1 MSRMTKSARFYL
13 AAGTAAALLA
23 VPAGT
28 GVAQTAPAPAAK
40 PALVQAISAKD
51 KAEGAKA
58 HEQLVPEFGGAVT
71 GPHAQYVESV
81 GKRIAVQSGLS
92 NAQGDFTV
100 TLLNSPV
107 NNAFAIPGGYI
118 YTTRQ
123 LVALMNNEAELAGVL
138 GHEVG
143 HVAARHSN
151 KRQSAATKNTII
163 GVLGTVLSGV
173 LLGNSQIGQMLQQ
186 GFMQGS
192 QLLTLR
198 YSRKQETE
206 SDRLGIQYLKNAG
219 YDPRAMATVLQSLA
233 NQNALD
239 AKLIGTTDRVPE
251 WASTHPDPAGRVRTA
266 MTMAGTAKGG
276 TTNRDLFLS
285 KISGITY
292 GDDPVQG
299 IVEANE
305 FTHPVEMFY
314 FHAPNGFFL
323 LNGTRAVAI
332 NGQSGKGQLTGA
344 AYSGDLDGYVRTAFA
359 GLTDKNS
366 PPLNPGNVTRTTVNG
381 LTAAYATA
389 RVAQSNSSQ
398 VDVTVFAYEF
408 AKDKAFHFVTIAQ
421 AGGGAVWDPMYASM
435 RRITAAE
442 AGKVK
447 PRKLAVIAAK
457 KGDTVQSLATRMAY
471 TSAQQLDRFLVL
483 NGLSA
488 SSTIAAGQRI
498 KLVTY

>member
-1 MSRMTKSARFYL
+1 MTRKYISFRSLLTASAAVAVL
-13 AAGTAAALLA
+13 AL
-23 VPAGT
+23 PAGT
-28 GVAQTAPAPAAK
+28 GLAQTAAAP
-40 PALVQAISAKD
+40 VQSISAKD

-71 GPHAQYVESV
+71 GPHALYVESV

-143 HVAARHSN
+143 HVAARHSS

-198 YSRKQETE
+198 YSRKQETQ
-206 SDRLGIQYLKNAG
+206 SDKLGIDYLKKAG
-219 YDPRAMATVLQSLA
+219 YDPRAMSTVLQSLA

-239 AKLIGTTDRVPE
+239 AKLLGSTDRVPE

-266 MTMAGTAKGG
+266 LTMAGTGTGG
-276 TTNRDLFLS
+276 STNRDLFLS
-285 KISGITY
+285 KINGITY

-299 IVEANE
+299 IVEGNE

-332 NGQSGKGQLTGA
+332 SGQSGKGQLTGA
-344 AYSGDLDGYVRTAFA
+344 QYSGDLDAYVRAAFA
-359 GLTDKNS
+359 GLTQQGQPALS
-366 PPLNPGNVTRTTVNG
+366 PGNVTRTTVNG

-389 RVAQSNSSQ
+389 RVAQSDKSQ

-408 AKDKAFHFVTIAQ
+408 AKDKAYHFVTIAQ

-435 RRITAAE
+435 RRITSTE
-442 AGKVK
+442 ASKVK
-447 PRKLAVIAAK
+447 PRKLVVIAAK
-457 KGDTVQSLATRMAY
+457 KGDTVQALATRMAY
-471 TSAQQLDRFLVL
+471 TSAQVDRFLVL
-483 NGLSA
+483 NGLA
-488 SSTIAAGQRI
+488 ANSTIAAGQKV

>member
-1 MSRMTKSARFYL
+1 MSRKIKSVRIRL
-13 AAGTAAALLA
+13 ASVAVLAIVAL
-23 VPAGT
+23 PAGT
-28 GVAQTAPAPAAK
+28 GIAQTAAK
-40 PALVQAISAKD
+40 PAPVLAISAKD

-71 GPHAQYVESV
+71 GPHAQYVEGV

-206 SDRLGIQYLKNAG
+206 SDKLGIQYLRKAG
-219 YDPRAMATVLQSLA
+219 YDPRAMSTVLKSLA

-239 AKLIGTTDRVPE
+239 AKLMGSSANRVPE
-251 WASTHPDPAGRVRTA
+251 WASTHPDPAGRVKTA
-266 MTMAGTAKGG
+266 LAQAGTTVGG
-276 TTNRDLFLS
+276 NTNRDLFLS
-285 KISGITY
+285 KISGLTY

-299 IVEANE
+299 IVEGNE

-314 FHAPNGFFL
+314 FRAPSGFFL

-332 NGQSGKGQLTGA
+332 SGQAGKGQLTGA
-344 AYSGDLDGYVRTAFA
+344 PYSGDLDAYVRAAFA

-366 PPLNPGNVTRTTVNG
+366 PALSPGNVGRTTING
-381 LTAAYATA
+381 ISAAYATA
-389 RVAQSNSSQ
+389 KVTQSNNSQ

-408 AKDKAFHFVTIAQ
+408 AKDKAFHFVTITPT
-421 AGGGAVWDPMYASM
+421 GGGGVWDSMYGSM
-435 RRITAAE
+435 RRIAQAE
-442 AGKVK
+442 ANKVK
-447 PRKLAVIAAK
+447 PRKLVVIAAK
-457 KGDTVQSLATRMAY
+457 KGDTVQALSSRMAF
-471 TSAQQLDRFLVL
+471 TSAQLDRFLVL
-483 NGLSA
+483 NGLA
-488 SSTIAAGQRI
+488 ANSTIAAGQKL